1 MSKELMFPTLAIQLK
16 NEKGIPYDMPD
27 DWLETALMVAN
38 IIYQKYQV
46 GVDVVYGSASREGFI
61 ILEKECHKNE

>member
-1 MSKELMFPTLAIQLK
+1 MSKELMFPTLALQLK

>member
-1 MSKELMFPTLAIQLK
+1 MSEELMFPTLAIQLK

-38 IIYQKYQV
+38 MIYQKYQV

>member
-1 MSKELMFPTLAIQLK
+1 MSEELLFPTLAIQLK

-46 GVDVVYGSASREGFI
+46 GIDVVYGSASREGFT
-61 ILEKECHKNE
+61 ILEKECNKNE

>member
-46 GVDVVYGSASREGFI
+46 GIDVVYGSASREGFI

>member
-46 GVDVVYGSASREGFI
+46 GIDVVYGSASREGFI
-61 ILEKECHKNE
+61 ILEKECHKK